1 MNRTDYAFRT
11 ELELPYREA
20 VKQVKEG
27 LQIEGFGVLTEV
39 DVEKVMEEKLRVRF
53 RPYTIIGACN
63 PPLSNRAF
71 NTNLEAGLVL
81 PCNVIIY
88 EQNGK
93 SVVEIAD
100 PKKAMGILADP
111 RLDDMIAAARTR
123 LERVVERLERVP
135 INSS

>member
-111 RLDDMIAAARTR
+111 RLDDVIAAARTR

>member
-20 VKQVKEG
+20 VNQVKEG

-111 RLDDMIAAARTR
+111 RLDDVIAAARTR

-135 INSS
+135 VNSS

>member
-20 VKQVKEG
+20 VNQVKEG

-111 RLDDMIAAARTR
+111 RLDDVIAAARTR